1 MAMSKGLWGKK
12 IGMTQIFENDKAIPV
27 TAIEVSNWVVTNIR
41 TKKRDGYA
49 AIQIGCVKKRHND
62 KTFSQDWIKKPKEY
76 FSFVREVKFDDDVQ
90 DITIGQSADFLSSFE
105 KGDKVDIT
113 GKTIGRGFA
122 GVVKRHNFGG
132 PPGSHGS
139 TMGRRPGSIGFFTS
153 QGKVIKGKKMPGQ
166 LGNKQHMIRNL
177 EVVKKMEDS
186 QLLLVKGAIPG
197 KSGSL
202 VFIRKA

>member
-1 MAMSKGLWGKK
+1 MSKGLWGKK

-27 TAIEVSNWVVTNIR
+27 TAIDVSNWVVTNIR
-41 TKKRDGYA
+41 TKERDGYS
-49 AIQIGCVKKRHND
+49 AIQVACIKKRHND

-76 FSFVREVKFDDDVQ
+76 FNFVREIRLDNDVQ
-90 DITIGQSADFLSSFE
+90 DLTVGQPANFLATLE
-105 KGDKVDIT
+105 IGDKVDVT
-113 GKTIGRGFA
+113 GKTIGHGFS

-132 PPGSHGS
+132 PPGSHGAM
-139 TMGRRPGSIGFFTS
+139 MGKKPGSIGSFTS
-153 QGKVIKGKKMPGQ
+153 QGKVIKGKKLPGQ
-166 LGNKQHMIRNL
+166 YGNKQRMIRNL
-177 EVVKKMEDS
+177 EVIRKVEDA